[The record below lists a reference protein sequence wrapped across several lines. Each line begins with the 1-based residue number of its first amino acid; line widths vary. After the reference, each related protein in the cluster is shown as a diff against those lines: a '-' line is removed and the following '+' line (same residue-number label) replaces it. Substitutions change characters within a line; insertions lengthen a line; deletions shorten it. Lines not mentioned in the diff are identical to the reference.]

1 MTDAL
6 GKEPPLQLHG
16 KTAIVTGA
24 GGGFGAGIAS
34 TLAAA
39 GARVACVDIRAD
51 AAQATAAG
59 IGSAATAIV
68 ADVGAADDVRS
79 VVSDATKF
87 FGKAPDI
94 LVNNAGVTHRNQP
107 LLDVPEAEFDRI
119 FRVNVKSIFH
129 FVHAIVPAMRA
140 NGGGSIVN
148 IGSVAGIR
156 PRPGLT
162 WYNASKGAVN
172 LLSKSLAVEL
182 APWNIRVNAVC
193 PVMGESGLLTD
204 FLGGQDTPEIRA
216 KFISTIPLGRLS
228 RASDVANAVAFLVTD
243 ESAFISGIELPVD
256 GARCV

>member
-1 MTDAL
+1 
-6 GKEPPLQLHG
+6 
-16 KTAIVTGA
+16 
-24 GGGFGAGIAS
+24 
-34 TLAAA
+34 
-39 GARVACVDIRAD
+39 
-51 AAQATAAG
+51 
-59 IGSAATAIV
+59 
-68 ADVGAADDVRS
+68 
-79 VVSDATKF
+79 
-87 FGKAPDI
+87 
-94 LVNNAGVTHRNQP
+94 VNNAGVTHRNQP

-162 WYNASKGAVN
+162 WYNASRGAVN
-172 LLSKSLAVEL
+172 LLSKSPAVEL

-243 ESAFISGIELPVD
+243 ESAFISGIELPVA